1 MVGIMIALTLGFAS
15 GATSPTGRPAGPGC
29 RSALALATLVLGLG
43 SVIESLVLR
52 IELTDDAVVVTRLT
66 GKQRI
71 PRESIERVEE
81 AKGVPPALLLRSGQ
95 WVKLP
100 SVGSYI
106 GNSIRSWLKG

>member
-1 MVGIMIALTLGFAS
+1 MVGIMIALTLGFAA
-15 GATSPTGRPAGPGC
+15 GALFTYRTAGWTWVSVGF
-29 RSALALATLVLGLG
+29 ALVTLVLGVG
-43 SVIESLVLR
+43 SVIESLVQR

-71 PRESIERVEE
+71 PRGSIQRVEE
-81 AKGVPPALLLRSGQ
+81 AKGVPTALLLHDGK

-100 SVGSYI
+100 SVGSYV

>member
-1 MVGIMIALTLGFAS
+1 MVGSMIALTLGFAA
-15 GATSPTGRPAGPGC
+15 GAFFTYRTAGWTWV
-29 RSALALATLVLGLG
+29 SVAFALATLVLGVG
-43 SVIESLVLR
+43 SVIESLVQR

-71 PRESIERVEE
+71 PRESIQRVEE
-81 AKGVPPALLLRSGQ
+81 AKGVPPALLLLSGA

-100 SVGSYI
+100 SVGSYV

>member
-1 MVGIMIALTLGFAS
+1 MVGIMIALTVGFAA
-15 GATSPTGRPAGPGC
+15 GALFTYRTAGWTWV
-29 RSALALATLVLGLG
+29 SVAFVLMTLVFGVG

-71 PRESIERVEE
+71 PRESIQRVEE
-81 AKGVPPALLLRSGQ
+81 AKGVPPALLLRGGQ

-100 SVGSYI
+100 SVGSYV

>member
-1 MVGIMIALTLGFAS
+1 MVGSMVALTLGFAA
-15 GATSPTGRPAGPGC
+15 GALFTYRTAGWTWVSVG
-29 RSALALATLVLGLG
+29 LALATLGLGVG

-52 IELTDDAVVVTRLT
+52 IELTDDAIVVTRLT
-66 GKQRI
+66 GKERF
-71 PRESIERVEE
+71 PRESIQRVEE

-100 SVGSYI
+100 PVGSYL